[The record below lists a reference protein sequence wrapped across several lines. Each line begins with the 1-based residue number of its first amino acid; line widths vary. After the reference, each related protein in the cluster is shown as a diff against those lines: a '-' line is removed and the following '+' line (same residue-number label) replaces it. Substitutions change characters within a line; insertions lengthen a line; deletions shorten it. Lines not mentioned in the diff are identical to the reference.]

1 MIFHHLNGSHIVMTD
16 TVGGYAVFSAEQIGA
31 FDIEF
36 VDILSLI
43 FYLAVSATS
52 MPGIRFKTSPIL
64 RSSA

>member
-1 MIFHHLNGSHIVMTD
+1 MTD